1 MTADLAEPTLKDLPS
16 IAQAQSDLVDEFDL
30 FDDWDDRY
38 EYLISLGRKLPAFPE
53 DWKTEANRHYG
64 CQSQVWLVHR
74 WDGDRLRLSATSD
87 ALIVSGLIACLLRVY
102 DGRRADE
109 ILAAPP
115 DFIAEIGFDR
125 HLSGNRG
132 TGLQT
137 MVEAI
142 FKRAREGQR
151 QP

>member
-1 MTADLAEPTLKDLPS
+1 MTAALAEPVLEDQPT
-16 IAQAQSDLVDEFDL
+16 IAQVQSELVEEFDL

-38 EYLISLGRKLPAFPE
+38 EYLISLGRKLPDFPE
-53 DWKTEANRHYG
+53 EWKTEANQHYG
-64 CQSQVWLVHR
+64 CQSQVWLVHH

-102 DGRRADE
+102 NGRTADE
-109 ILAAPP
+109 ILSAPP
-115 DFIAEIGFDR
+115 VFIAEIGFDR

-142 FKRAREGQR
+142 FKRAREGR
-151 QP
+151 SRP

>member
-1 MTADLAEPTLKDLPS
+1 MTAALAEPILEDRQS
-16 IAQAQSDLVDEFDL
+16 IAEVQSELVEEFDL

-38 EYLISLGRKLPAFPE
+38 EYLISLGRKLPDFP
-53 DWKTEANRHYG
+53 DAWKTEANRHYG

-74 WDGDRLRLSATSD
+74 WDGERLRLFATSD

-102 DGRRADE
+102 DGRTSDE
-109 ILAAPP
+109 ILGAPP

-142 FKRAREGQR
+142 FKRAREGR
-151 QP
+151 CQP

>member
-1 MTADLAEPTLKDLPS
+1 MTAALAEPVLEDQPT
-16 IAQAQSDLVDEFDL
+16 IAQIQSGLVEEFDL

-38 EYLISLGRKLPAFPE
+38 EYLISLGRKLPDFPE
-53 DWKTEANRHYG
+53 EWKTEANRHYG

-102 DGRRADE
+102 DGRTAKE
-109 ILAAPP
+109 VLAAPP

-142 FKRAREGQR
+142 FNRAREGR
-151 QP
+151 SRP

>member
-1 MTADLAEPTLKDLPS
+1 MTAALVEPVLEDQLS
-16 IAQAQSDLVDEFDL
+16 IAQTQAELVEEFDL

-38 EYLISLGRKLPAFPE
+38 EYLISLGRKLPDFPE
-53 DWKTEANRHYG
+53 EWKTDANLHYG

-74 WDGDRLRLSATSD
+74 WEDGKLHLSATSD

-102 DGRRADE
+102 DGRTADE

-142 FKRAREGQR
+142 FKRAREGR
-151 QP
+151 TQP